1 LKGEEMRVDRLDLKI
16 LRSLSRDGRKP
27 YKAVAKELD
36 VSDATIR
43 KRVDR
48 MKRDGV
54 IRQFYVL
61 VNYDKVGQ
69 FVKAFIGLKVNPSK
83 LQDIVTGLQNNPDI
97 QVVYR
102 TTGSSDILIEVIL
115 KDMKELNWFLEKQLN
130 IDGVTETEVNVTIEA
145 YKKCPCTNL

>member
-1 LKGEEMRVDRLDLKI
+1 MRVDKLDLRI

-27 YKAVAKELD
+27 YKTIAKDLD

-54 IRQFYVL
+54 IRQFHVL
-61 VNYDKVGQ
+61 VNYERMGQ
-69 FVKAFIGLKVNPSK
+69 FVKAFIGLKVNPSR
-83 LQDIVTGLQNNPDI
+83 LQDIVSELQNNPDV
-97 QVVYR
+97 QVIYR
-102 TTGSSDILIEVIL
+102 TTGSWDILIEVIL

-130 IDGVTETEVNVTIEA
+130 IEGVSETEVNLTIEA
-145 YKKCPCTNL
+145 YKRCPCTNL

>member
-1 LKGEEMRVDRLDLKI
+1 MNIDKLDLRI
-16 LRSLSRDGRKP
+16 LRSLSRDGRRPFKTI
-27 YKAVAKELD
+27 AKDLD

-43 KRVDR
+43 KRVER

-54 IRQFYVL
+54 IRQFHVL
-61 VNYDKVGQ
+61 VNYERMGQ

-83 LQDIVTGLQNNPDI
+83 IQNIVSELQNNPDV

-102 TTGSSDILIEVIL
+102 TTGSWDVLVEVIL
-115 KDMKELNWFLEKQLN
+115 KDMKELNWFLERQLS
-130 IDGVTETEVNVTIEA
+130 IDGVTETEVNLTIEA